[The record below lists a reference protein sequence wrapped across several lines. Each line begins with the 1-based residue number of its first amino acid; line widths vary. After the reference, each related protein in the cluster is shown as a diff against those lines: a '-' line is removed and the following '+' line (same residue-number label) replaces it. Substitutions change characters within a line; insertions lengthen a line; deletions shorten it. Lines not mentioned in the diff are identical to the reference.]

1 MDHVIPL
8 AKQGPNTIDNI
19 VPARPGCTTARSRT
33 SSCNQAGCHV
43 RDREELVAAM
53 TAATRLLSV

>member
-1 MDHVIPL
+1 M